1 MDKSSS
7 PRLAQVNVLVIA
19 NREDPDSGYV
29 GDALLARGAE
39 LTTTWRD
46 DLTTVTELPQDVD
59 LVVSLGSDWHVYDPS
74 VAPSVEREA
83 AYLRATIDAGTPV
96 LGICFG
102 AQVLAHALGGEVRK
116 DAGGGE
122 IGWYVV
128 ESDDPTIPEGPY
140 VQWHSDVFTTP
151 PGAVELARS
160 PVGPQAF
167 SYGSA
172 FAVQFHPEVTP
183 AVLQRWAMGGRSTL
197 EQRGIDPGTLVAE
210 AQRQAGAAQG
220 RAEALVEA
228 FLTGEFT
235 R

>member
-1 MDKSSS
+1 
-7 PRLAQVNVLVIA
+7 VNVLVIA
-19 NREDPDSGYV
+19 NREDPESGYV
-29 GDALLARGAE
+29 GDALLTRGAE
-39 LTTTWRD
+39 LATIWRE
-46 DLTTVTELPQDVD
+46 DLTAGSHLPDDVD
-59 LVVSLGSDWHVYDPS
+59 LVLCLGSDWHVYDPAVS
-74 VAPSVEREA
+74 ASVEREA
-83 AYLRATIDAGTPV
+83 AYLRSSIDAGTPV

-102 AQVLAHALGGEVRK
+102 AQVLAHALGGEVRR

-151 PGAVELARS
+151 PGSVELARS

-183 AVLQRWAMGGRSTL
+183 PVLSRWATGGRSTL
-197 EQRGIDPGTLVAE
+197 EQRGMDPQTFVAE
-210 AQRQAGAAQG
+210 AHRQASAAQG
-220 RAEALVEA
+220 RAEAIVEA

>member
-1 MDKSSS
+1 
-7 PRLAQVNVLVIA
+7 VNVLVIA
-19 NREDPDSGYV
+19 NREDPESGYV
-29 GDALLARGAE
+29 GDALLGRGAE

-46 DLTTVTELPQDVD
+46 DLTAASQLPGQVD
-59 LVVSLGSDWHVYDPS
+59 LVLSLGSDWHVYEPA
-74 VAPSVEREA
+74 VAPAVEREA
-83 AYLRATIDAGTPV
+83 EYLRSSIETGTPV

-102 AQVLAHALGGEVRK
+102 AQVLAHALGGQVGR
-116 DAGGGE
+116 DPGGGE

-140 VQWHSDVFTTP
+140 VQWHSDVFSTP

-183 AVLQRWAMGGRSTL
+183 PVLRRWATGGRSTL
-197 EQRGIDPGTLVAE
+197 EARGIDPATLVAE
-210 AQRQAGAAQG
+210 AHRQASAAQG

>member
-1 MDKSSS
+1 M
-7 PRLAQVNVLVIA
+7 NVLVIA
-19 NREDPDSGYV
+19 NRDDPESGYV

-39 LTTTWRD
+39 LTTTWRE
-46 DLTTVTELPQDVD
+46 DLTPSSTLPQDVD
-59 LVVSLGSDWHVYDPS
+59 LVLCLGSDWHIYDPAVS
-74 VAPSVEREA
+74 PPVEREA
-83 AYLRATIDAGTPV
+83 AYLRATIEAGTPV

-102 AQVLAHALGGEVRK
+102 AQVLAHALGGEVRR
-116 DAGGGE
+116 DVGGGE

-140 VQWHSDVFTTP
+140 LQWHRDVFTTP

-160 PVGPQAF
+160 SVGPQAF

-183 AVLQRWAMGGRSTL
+183 EVLQRWATGGRSTL
-197 EQRGIDPGTLVAE
+197 EEHGIDPVALVAE
-210 AQRQAGAAQG
+210 GRRRASAAQG